1 MKRRFTILLAA
12 LLLSCGLGWAQT
24 RTEVTDVLN
33 RAFTGVTGTT
43 YTEWSGKTSNSDA
56 VYAGLSAGGNDA
68 IQLRVKN
75 NNEGIVTT
83 ASGGMVTKVAVVW
96 NSNTSANRQISVWGK
111 NTAYTSAANLF
122 NTSDQGTY
130 LGTLTYGTDQSTE
143 LTISDE
149 YTFLGI
155 RSVSGALYLD
165 EIDITWEDGAA
176 TTDPTITVS
185 PMTINAPAGG
195 LDGNFTVTCANVD
208 DPYVLD
214 VTYFTSDGTALN
226 PDASP
231 DWISYSNLD
240 TENATSIG
248 YYIDANTGA
257 ARTAY
262 LKIQCMVNGAPI
274 VESGVITINQAT
286 ILSNIAALTALTDAG
301 NYEVTLTDA
310 VVTYVNGNYA
320 YIQDASGAVLYY
332 KNGHGLTAGGV
343 LNGTAT
349 VAYQVRNSNPQ
360 ITDLTGVTPVSGT
373 APNPTQVAAS
383 AWNYTFGNV
392 LSQYFK
398 VTGATIT
405 QSSNK
410 YYVSLGGEDI
420 QLYKASGSISDL
432 DLNKTYSI
440 TGFPTMYN
448 TTKELQIFD
457 NPEVEVTTE
466 PSITVTPMT
475 VNASAEGVDG
485 NFNVTCD
492 NVGNPYVLDVTYY
505 ASDGIALSPD
515 ASPDWISYGNL
526 DTENATSIDYYIDA
540 NTGAARTAY
549 IKIQCMVNGAPIV
562 ESEVITINQEAYVA
576 PTYAE
581 LPFSFNGGKADIEG
595 TDGLYQEGLGSDY
608 SSAPKLKFDGTGDW
622 LLLQFDERPGTLT
635 FDIKGNSFS
644 GGTFSLQ
651 TSEDGVTFTTLKN
664 YTNNNFGDV
673 VYSEAVNNVEEN
685 VRYIKW
691 VYTEKVSGNVGLGNI
706 ELAKYGEVEHTITLS
721 PELIEVGAEGGE
733 GGLEYIVNWDNGDW
747 ATGFQFYDAQ
757 GEAVDQPNWITIVQQ
772 IGENEDYHYTIAA
785 NEGEARSAYFKAYT
799 DEEGTTL
806 YSNLVTVNQAAAVTP
821 VTGNKYVKVT
831 SNADL
836 TSGQYLIIYDEGSV
850 AFDGSLETLD
860 ATNNTINVTIE
871 NVEIEVTDET
881 AASEFTIDMTAG
893 TIKSASGLYIG
904 QNSDANGMQAS
915 AEIAY
920 TNTISIVNEGDANI
934 VSSGGAYLRFNSA
947 SNQNRFRYYKSS
959 SYIGQKAIQLYKK
972 VGDEPA
978 TETYTLTIDGY
989 VEGNVGGYHL
999 IASPVTVDPST
1010 NGMTEGNF
1018 DLYYFNQ
1025 AEQDEWRNWKEAEGG
1040 HFNLVPGT
1048 GYLYAKQATT
1058 DNEVFQF
1065 TLTGT
1070 PYEGDGTVMLT
1081 KLEGVDWSGLNL
1093 VGNPFNEIAY
1103 IDREFYTMN
1112 GEGNEIISATNNS
1125 IQAMEGIF
1133 VYAETDDEA
1142 MQFSTEV
1149 PTETGE
1155 KIIINVTRNRGNVID
1170 RAIVSFGQGGV
1181 LPKFQLNP
1189 NSTKLYM
1196 TEGNQEFAVVRSA
1209 NEGELPVSFK
1219 ASENGNYTLN
1229 IETENVE
1236 VSYLHLIDNKTGVD
1250 TDLLATPSYTFE
1262 ANTTD
1267 YANRFKL
1274 VFTTGSS
1281 TGSDTFAYFN
1291 GNEWVIN
1298 NEGEATLQVVDVTGR
1313 VLSSE
1318 QINGSYNNS
1327 LNLSAGVY
1335 VLRLNNGNTVK
1346 TQKIVID

>member
-1 MKRRFTILLAA
+1 
-12 LLLSCGLGWAQT
+12 
-24 RTEVTDVLN
+24 
-33 RAFTGVTGTT
+33 
-43 YTEWSGKTSNSDA
+43 
-56 VYAGLSAGGNDA
+56 
-68 IQLRVKN
+68 
-75 NNEGIVTT
+75 
-83 ASGGMVTKVAVVW
+83 
-96 NSNTSANRQISVWGK
+96 
-111 NTAYTSAANLF
+111 
-122 NTSDQGTY
+122 
-130 LGTLTYGTDQSTE
+130 
-143 LTISDE
+143 
-149 YTFLGI
+149 
-155 RSVSGALYLD
+155 
-165 EIDITWEDGAA
+165 
-176 TTDPTITVS
+176 
-185 PMTINAPAGG
+185 
-195 LDGNFTVTCANVD
+195 
-208 DPYVLD
+208 
-214 VTYFTSDGTALN
+214 
-226 PDASP
+226 
-231 DWISYSNLD
+231 
-240 TENATSIG
+240 
-248 YYIDANTGA
+248 
-257 ARTAY
+257 
-262 LKIQCMVNGAPI
+262 
-274 VESGVITINQAT
+274 
-286 ILSNIAALTALTDAG
+286 
-301 NYEVTLTDA
+301 
-310 VVTYVNGNYA
+310 
-320 YIQDASGAVLYY
+320 
-332 KNGHGLTAGGV
+332 
-343 LNGTAT
+343 
-349 VAYQVRNSNPQ
+349 
-360 ITDLTGVTPVSGT
+360 
-373 APNPTQVAAS
+373 
-383 AWNYTFGNV
+383 
-392 LSQYFK
+392 
-398 VTGATIT
+398 
-405 QSSNK
+405 
-410 YYVSLGGEDI
+410 
-420 QLYKASGSISDL
+420 
-432 DLNKTYSI
+432 
-440 TGFPTMYN
+440 
-448 TTKELQIFD
+448 
-457 NPEVEVTTE
+457 
-466 PSITVTPMT
+466 MT

-581 LPFSFNGGKADIEG
+581 LPFSFNGGREAIET
-595 TDGLYQEGLGSDY
+595 TDGLYQEGLGTDY
-608 SSAPKLKFDGTGDW
+608 NAENYPTTQLKFDGTGDW
-622 LLLQFDERPGTLT
+622 LLLQFNERPGKLT
-635 FDIKGNSFS
+635 FDIKGNGFS
-644 GGTFSLQ
+644 DGTFTLQ

-664 YTNNNFGDV
+664 YINNNFGNDV
-673 VYSEAVNNVEEN
+673 YPEAVNNLGEN

-691 VYTEKVSGNVGLGNI
+691 IYTEKVNGNVGLGNI
-706 ELAKYGEVEHTITLS
+706 ALAEYTEPIHTITVS
-721 PELIEVGAEGGE
+721 PEQIEVSAEGGE

-747 ATGFQFYDAQ
+747 ATGFQFYDAE
-757 GEAVDQPNWITIVQQ
+757 GETVDQPDWITIVYQ
-772 IGENEDYHYTIAA
+772 IGEYEDYHYTIEP
-785 NEGEARSAYFKAYT
+785 NIGDARVAYFKAYT
-799 DEEGTTL
+799 DDEGTMV
-806 YSNLVTVNQAAAVTP
+806 YSNLVTINQAAAVTP

-831 SNADL
+831 STDDL
-836 TSGQYLIIYDEGSV
+836 TSGQYLIVYEEGNV
-850 AFDGSLETLD
+850 AFNGGLETLD
-860 ATNNTINVTIE
+860 AVSNTIGVTIQ
-871 NVEIEVTDET
+871 NDEISMTAET
-881 AASEFTIDMTAG
+881 AAAEFTIDMTAG

-904 QNSDANGMQAS
+904 QTSDANGMQAS
-915 AEIAY
+915 AETAY

-959 SYIGQKAIQLYKK
+959 SYTGQKAIQLYKK
-972 VGDEPA
+972 VGAEPA

-989 VEGNVGGYHL
+989 AEGNVGGYHL

-1025 AEQDEWRNWKEAEGG
+1025 AEQDEWRNWKEADGG

-1070 PYEGDGTVMLT
+1070 PYEGDGT
-1081 KLEGVDWSGLNL
+1081 
-1093 VGNPFNEIAY
+1093 
-1103 IDREFYTMN
+1103 
-1112 GEGNEIISATNNS
+1112 
-1125 IQAMEGIF
+1125 
-1133 VYAETDDEA
+1133 A

-1155 KIIINVTRNRGNVID
+1155 KIIMNVTRNRGNVID

-1335 VLRLNNGNTVK
+1335 VLRLSNGNTVK